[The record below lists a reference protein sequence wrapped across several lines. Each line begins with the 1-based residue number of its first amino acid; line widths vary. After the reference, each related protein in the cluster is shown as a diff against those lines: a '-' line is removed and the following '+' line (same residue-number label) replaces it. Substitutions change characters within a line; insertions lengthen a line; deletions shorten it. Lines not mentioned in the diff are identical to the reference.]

1 MINEPILNYD
11 FPLREVAT
19 EGEWHQA
26 NRYSLWVGRQSATDP
41 PYEVVEAHPQGLVR
55 LPLKERL
62 MRLIPA
68 KTPFRIKH
76 LFAPFRASDA
86 DMVYIRAAMPD
97 GIFHTLLGATSNEV
111 REDAVVWICP
121 HCGEEMRRKLFE
133 TRKHGLIAFW
143 PFMLEQVREFNG
155 SPAQRKCGACG
166 KLHPLC
172 YGFDTKLDQTDE
184 AAARAEW

>member
-11 FPLREVAT
+11 FPLREAAAG
-19 EGEWHQA
+19 GEWHQA
-26 NRYSLWVGRQSATDP
+26 NRYSLWVGRQAPSDP
-41 PYEVVEAHPQGLVR
+41 PYEVVESHPQGLVR
-55 LPLKERL
+55 LPPKERL

-86 DMVYIRAAMPD
+86 DMVYIRAAMED
-97 GIFHTLLGATSNEV
+97 GVFHTLLGASSNEV

-121 HCGEEMRRKLFE
+121 HCGKEMRRTTFE
-133 TRKHGLIAFW
+133 TRRHGLIAFW
-143 PFMLEQVREFNG
+143 PFMLEQVRAFNA
-155 SPAQRKCGACG
+155 SPAQQKCGACG
-166 KLHPLC
+166 ERHPLC
-172 YGFDTKLDQTDE
+172 YGFDAKLDQTDE

>member
-19 EGEWHQA
+19 DGEWHQA
-26 NRYSLWVGRQSATDP
+26 NRYSLWVGR
-41 PYEVVEAHPQGLVR
+41 EAPNNAAYKVIESHPQGLVR

-86 DMVYIRAAMPD
+86 DMIYIRAAMED
-97 GIFHTLLGATSNEV
+97 GVFHTLLGATSKEV

-121 HCGEEMRRKLFE
+121 HCGAEMGRTVFE
-133 TRKHGLIAFW
+133 TRRHGLIAFW
-143 PFMLEQVREFNG
+143 PFMLDQVREFNA
-155 SPAQRKCGACG
+155 SPERTKCGACG
-166 KLHPLC
+166 EIHPPC
-172 YGFDTKLDQTDE
+172 YGFDAKLDHANE